1 MSKNKLKSLIQASV
15 NKALK
20 SGEKEKMKTTGE
32 EVIKKYYLNQKTIQQ
47 VKIKTQA
54 VRQKSQIRKILIII
68 KIKYH

>member
-32 EVIKKYYLNQKTIQQ
+32 EVIKKYYLN
-47 VKIKTQA
+47 
-54 VRQKSQIRKILIII
+54 
-68 KIKYH
+68 